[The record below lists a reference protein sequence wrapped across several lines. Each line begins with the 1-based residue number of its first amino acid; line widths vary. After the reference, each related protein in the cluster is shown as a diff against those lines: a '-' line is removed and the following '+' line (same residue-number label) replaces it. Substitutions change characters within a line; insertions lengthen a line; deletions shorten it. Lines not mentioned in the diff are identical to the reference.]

1 MNDDRHDNDNPIPL
15 NAVLMSIGVVL
26 TIFVLLWIFL

>member
-1 MNDDRHDNDNPIPL
+1 MNDDRNDNDNPIPL
-15 NAVLMSIGVVL
+15 NAALTSIGVVF